1 MSIAEADTLAAKKD
15 TVTIPPAETPPLDE
29 IERMIRA
36 AGELLPTVGPITA
49 FVFLNTLQ
57 GLEHLPFDEGLKQGE
72 RLFGCNPYLPESE
85 YRAHFEQ
92 GRITRADLCAAIR
105 TDLMGRG
112 EAKINDLT
120 NRYELRLAML
130 EYPLRVGPAEELRWF
145 VAETDAL
152 TKIRTEAPPQIAEKL
167 LEETRHWVMRD
178 LMGRHWS
185 EMTSLGSAPPRYD
198 FADLLRHFDSKNIER
213 WSRSTW
219 ETFTL
224 QALWRVCRHEVQT
237 LPPAEAPPSHLIRH
251 RDFLQ
256 EAVGE
261 DSDALVHE
269 LLIRYCAAF
278 CDQGFAG
285 WDLPYRELGFYK
297 AFLAVYG
304 RKYGPPDDWLEG
316 LPHELRRLEAA
327 NIGPLESIAESLRML
342 GVPRH
347 EWQDYLTASLL
358 SLRGW
363 AGLLLHMEVRADR
376 VPLPVSPGTQFE
388 FIAVKLILDRLAL
401 AYVAQVEMDYTGPLD
416 QLREAALLR
425 VVSPPNGI
433 EQRAFLVFQIAQVLG
448 WSPERL
454 LRLTS
459 NDWATLISEI
469 EAFNRFERRR
479 ILHQAFEGN
488 YRTNALNAISIHTN
502 RPSERVKQP
511 KYQAVFCID
520 TREES
525 FRRHFEEVEPQV
537 ETFGAA
543 GFYGVPIYYKGAADA
558 YYSTLCPIVVMP
570 KHWVVEEVV
579 YSLNEEHKRRAKTR
593 RVIGSAQQQVHLRS
607 RSIASGALLT
617 ASLGVLASIPLVARV
632 LFPRLTAR
640 IRKTAGRFV
649 EAPPITRLRLERT
662 APDPSPEDDGIGFSL
677 AEMANIGER
686 MLRDIG
692 LTSNFARLVM
702 FFGHG
707 SYCLNNPHKSAYD
720 CGACSGGMGGPNAR
734 ALAMIL
740 NDPRV
745 RKTLLERGID
755 VPETTRFIGGLHNT
769 CNDSITFL
777 DLDLV
782 PLSHFRDIENV
793 QDVLQQVCARNAHER
808 CRRFQ
813 SAPLTLT
820 FQEAHRHA
828 ENRSEDLAQTRPE
841 FGNASNASCFVGRRE
856 RVRDLYMDRRCFMH
870 SYNPLSDTAESM
882 ILARILS
889 AVVPVCEGIN
899 LQYYFSR
906 VDSPGW
912 GCGTKLPHNVVSLL
926 GVMDGHAS
934 DLRAG
939 LPWQGVEIHEAL
951 RLLLIIETTP
961 ESILGIMAA
970 NPTVNRIIGNGWI
983 QLTLLD
989 PHSNKLVMFRNGKF
1003 VPFEPTE
1010 HKLPIV
1016 PSSLDWYRGWRKHLG
1031 FAEIYAN
1038 EPPSTPPANTAQAST
1053 AELGAESR

>member
-1 MSIAEADTLAAKKD
+1 MSIAEAETLAEMNVPGTA
-15 TVTIPPAETPPLDE
+15 PLE
-29 IERMIRA
+29 EPLPFHQIEQMIRT
-36 AGELLPTVGPITA
+36 AGELLPTVGPISA
-49 FVFLNTLQ
+49 FAFLNTLQ

-72 RLFGCNPYLPESE
+72 RLFGCNAYLPESE
-85 YRAHFEQ
+85 YRERFEQ
-92 GRITRADLCAAIR
+92 GRITRDDLVTAIR
-105 TDLMGRG
+105 ADLMGRG
-112 EAKINDLT
+112 EAMIDELT
-120 NRYELRLAML
+120 TRFELRLAML

-152 TKIRTEAPPQIAEKL
+152 TKIRPEAPPPLAEKL

-178 LMGRHWS
+178 LLGRHWS
-185 EMTSLGSAPPRYD
+185 ETTSLGSVPPRYD
-198 FADLLRHFDSKNIER
+198 FADLLQHFDSQQIEH
-213 WSRSTW
+213 WSRATW

-224 QALWRVCRHEVQT
+224 QALWRVCRNEVQT
-237 LPPAEAPPSHLIRH
+237 LPPAEAKPSPLLRH
-251 RDFLQ
+251 RDLLQ

-261 DSDALVHE
+261 DSDSLVHE
-269 LLIRYCAAF
+269 LLTRYCAAF

-285 WDLPYRELGFYK
+285 WDLPYRELGFYQ
-297 AFLAVYG
+297 AFLTVYG
-304 RKYGPPDDWLEG
+304 RKYGPPDAWLAA
-316 LPHELRRLEAA
+316 LPAELKRLGAA
-327 NIGPLESIAESLRML
+327 RIGPLESIAESLRLL
-342 GVPRH
+342 GVPRE

-376 VPLPVSPGTQFE
+376 VPLPVSPGTQCE
-388 FIAVKLILDRLAL
+388 FIAVKLILDRLAI
-401 AYVAQVEMDYTGPLD
+401 AHVARTEMDYTGPLAE
-416 QLREAALLR
+416 LRAAAEQR
-425 VVSPPNGI
+425 IAAPANDV

-454 LRLTS
+454 LRLTAG
-459 NDWATLISEI
+459 DWATLIREI
-469 EAFNRFERRR
+469 EAFDYFERRR
-479 ILHQAFEGN
+479 ILHRAFEGN
-488 YRTNALNAISIHTN
+488 YRNQALNAFSIHTN
-502 RPSERVKQP
+502 RPAQRVPQP
-511 KYQAVFCID
+511 KYQAAFCLD

-537 ETFGAA
+537 ETFGTA
-543 GFYGVPIYYKGAADA
+543 GFYGVPMYYKGATDA
-558 YYSTLCPIVVMP
+558 YYSTLCPIVVQP
-570 KHWVVEEVV
+570 KHWVVEEVA
-579 YSLNEEHKRRAKTR
+579 YSLSEAHKRRAKTR
-593 RVIGSAQQQVHLRS
+593 RVLGSATQQVHLRS

-640 IRKTAGRFV
+640 IRKTAGKFV
-649 EAPPITRLRLERT
+649 EAPPMTRLRLERT
-662 APDPSPEDDGIGFSL
+662 APEPSSADDGIGFQL
-677 AEMANIGER
+677 DEMADIGER

-707 SYCLNNPHKSAYD
+707 SASLNNPHKSAYD
-720 CGACSGGMGGPNAR
+720 CGACCGMGGPNAR

-745 RKTLLERGID
+745 RKALQERGID
-755 VPETTRFIGGLHNT
+755 IPETTRFIGGLHNT

-782 PLSHFRDIENV
+782 PLSHFQDIENV
-793 QDVLQQVCARNAHER
+793 QDVLQEVCARNAQER

-813 SAPLTLT
+813 SAPLTIT
-820 FQEAHRHA
+820 PQEAHRHVEGRA
-828 ENRSEDLAQTRPE
+828 EDLAQTRPE
-841 FGNASNASCFVGRRE
+841 FGNASNATCFVGRRE
-856 RVRDLYMDRRCFMH
+856 RVRDLYLDRRCFLQ
-870 SYNPLSDTAESM
+870 SYNPGADTAEQT

-912 GCGTKLPHNVVSLL
+912 GCGTKLPHNVTSLL

-939 LPWQGVEIHEAL
+939 LPWQGVEIHEPV
-951 RLLLIIETTP
+951 RLLMIIETTP
-961 ESILGIMAA
+961 AAIFGILAA
-970 NPTVNRIIGNGWI
+970 NATVKRIIGNGWI
-983 QLTLLD
+983 QLALLD
-989 PHSNKLVMFRNGKF
+989 PDSNQLQVYESGKF

-1010 HKLPIV
+1010 QKLPTA
-1016 PSSLDWYRGWRKHLG
+1016 PSSVDWYRGWRKHLG
-1031 FAEIYAN
+1031 FAEI
-1038 EPPSTPPANTAQAST
+1038 STNPPAASQRGDT
-1053 AELGAESR
+1053 R

>member
-1 MSIAEADTLAAKKD
+1 MTLAVAD
-15 TVTIPPAETPPLDE
+15 MLAENNSTGLASPQETPPTAE
-29 IERMIRA
+29 IEEIIRT

-57 GLEHLPFDEGLKQGE
+57 GLEHLPFDEGVKQGE
-72 RLFGCNPYLPESE
+72 RLFGCNPYLPETE
-85 YRAHFEQ
+85 YRERFEQ
-92 GRITRADLCAAIR
+92 GRITRADLIAAIR
-105 TDLMGRG
+105 ADLMGLG
-112 EAKINDLT
+112 EAPIAGLT

-130 EYPLRVGPAEELRWF
+130 EYPLRVGPSEELRWF

-152 TKIRTEAPPQIAEKL
+152 TKIRKEAPPLMAEKL

-178 LMGRHWS
+178 LLGQHWS
-185 EMTSLGSAPPRYD
+185 ERTLLGTPLPRYD
-198 FADLLRHFDSKNIER
+198 FQDLLMHFDSKTIER

-219 ETFTL
+219 ETFAL
-224 QALWRVCRHEVQT
+224 QALWRVCRNEVQA
-237 LPPAEAPPSHLIRH
+237 LAPAEWKGSHLIRH
-251 RDFLQ
+251 RDLLQ

-269 LLIRYCAAF
+269 FLIRYCAAF

-285 WDLPYRELGFYK
+285 WEMPYRELGFYQ
-297 AFLAVYG
+297 AFLTVYS
-304 RKYGPPDDWLEG
+304 RHLGPPDAWLHG
-316 LPHELRRLEAA
+316 LNEELSRLKSAKV
-327 NIGPLESIAESLRML
+327 GPAESIAESLQML

-347 EWQDYLTASLL
+347 EWKDYLTASLL

-363 AGLLLHMEVRADR
+363 AGLLLHMEVRHDR
-376 VPLPVSPGTQFE
+376 VPLPVPPGTQIE

-401 AYVAQVEMDYTGPLD
+401 AYVARHELNYRGSLER
-416 QLREAALLR
+416 LREAAQER
-425 VVSPPNGI
+425 IVKPHNGV
-433 EQRAFLVFQIAQVLG
+433 EQRAFLIFQLAQVLG
-448 WSPERL
+448 WSPDRL
-454 LRLTS
+454 ISLST
-459 NDWATLISEI
+459 NDWATLVSEV
-469 EAFNRFERRR
+469 EAFDRFERRR
-479 ILHQAFEGN
+479 IFHRAFEGN
-488 YRTNALNAISIHTN
+488 YRTQALNAFAIHTQ
-502 RPSERVKQP
+502 RQAERVHQP

-525 FRRHFEEVEPQV
+525 FRRHFEEVEPRA

-543 GFYGVPIYYKGAADA
+543 GFYGVPMYYKGAADA
-558 YYSTLCPIVVMP
+558 YFSTLCPIVVMP
-570 KHWVVEEVV
+570 KHWVVEEVA

-593 RVIGSAQQQVHLRS
+593 KVIGTATQQVHLRS

-640 IRKTAGRFV
+640 IRKRAGRFV

-662 APDPSPEDDGIGFSL
+662 AEQPGPEGDGIGFSL
-677 AEMANIGER
+677 DEMANIGER

-692 LTSNFARLVM
+692 LTTNFARLVM

-740 NDPRV
+740 NDSRV
-745 RKTLLERGID
+745 RRILLERGIEIPD
-755 VPETTRFIGGLHNT
+755 TTRFIGGLHNT

-793 QDVLQQVCARNAHER
+793 QDTLQQVCARNAHER

-813 SAPLTLT
+813 SAPLTLS
-820 FQEAHRHA
+820 FQDAHRHV
-828 ENRSEDLAQTRPE
+828 EGRSEDLAQTRPE
-841 FGNASNASCFVGRRE
+841 FGNASNAVCFVGRRE

-870 SYNPLSDTAESM
+870 SYNPLSDSPESM
-882 ILARILS
+882 ILGRILG

-912 GCGTKLPHNVVSLL
+912 GCGTKLPHNVASLL

-939 LPWQGVEIHEAL
+939 LPWQGVEIHEPL
-951 RLLLIIETTP
+951 RLLMIFETTP
-961 ESILGIMAA
+961 EAILGIMAA
-970 NPTVNRIIGNGWI
+970 NATVGRIIRNGWV
-983 QLTLLD
+983 QLVLLD
-989 PHSNKLVMFRNGKF
+989 PHSNKLSIYDEGKF
-1003 VPFEPTE
+1003 VPFVPTE
-1010 HKLPIV
+1010 EKLPTV
-1016 PSSLDWYRGWRKHLG
+1016 STSLDWYRGWRKHLG
-1031 FAEIYAN
+1031 FAEIDLH
-1038 EPPSTPPANTAQAST
+1038 QA
-1053 AELGAESR
+1053 EHNGPQEVGR